1 MKTMQNQSMDKRPL
15 SYHGPSKT
23 ITRQLRVLRP
33 FSGTDQ
39 DFGNNRIVNLAVGLG
54 SYGAVME
61 TV

>member
-1 MKTMQNQSMDKRPL
+1 MDKRPL

-39 DFGNNRIVNLAVGLG
+39 DFGNNPIVNLAVGLG